1 MGSLF
6 AFLFRLR
13 AFGLFLILEALSIFL
28 VVKGNTY
35 QRMLYFNT
43 SNEVV
48 AKAYENTDKVKDYFY
63 LAKVNNDL
71 ASENARLQSIL
82 GKYRTQLE
90 NLKIDSLKQDTLIQY
105 KYLVA
110 KVINNSVD
118 RVNNYLTLN
127 KGTADSVLAGM
138 AVVSPTGVVG
148 RVRNVSDHYA
158 TVTSLLHTKMVISA
172 EIGRT
177 RAFGTIKWAGKD
189 TRTANLL
196 YIARHLKPKIGDTV
210 VTSSLSSVFPQGVRI
225 GRISKVTIR
234 DDDTFYNI
242 EVQLSANFGALEYVY
257 IVRNRLQAEQ
267 DTLEAKLPQ

>member
-6 AFLFRLR
+6 AFLYRLR
-13 AFGLFLILEALSIFL
+13 AFALLLVLEALSVFL
-28 VVKGNTY
+28 IVKGNTF

-48 AKAYENTDKVKDYFY
+48 AKTFEKTDQVKDYFY

-71 ASENARLQSIL
+71 AAENARLQ
-82 GKYRTQLE
+82 TQLGRYRLQME
-90 NLKIDSLKQDTLIQY
+90 ALKTDSLKQDTAIQY

-118 RVNNYLTLN
+118 RVNNYLTLS
-127 KGTADSVLAGM
+127 KGSADSVDAGM

-148 RVRNVSDHYA
+148 RVRNVSAHYA

-196 YIARHLKPKIGDTV
+196 YIARHLKPKVGDTV

-225 GRISKVTIR
+225 GRISKVSIR
-234 DDDTFYNI
+234 DDDTFYNL

-257 IVRNRLQAEQ
+257 VVRNKLQAEQ
-267 DTLEAKLPQ
+267 DTLEAKLPL